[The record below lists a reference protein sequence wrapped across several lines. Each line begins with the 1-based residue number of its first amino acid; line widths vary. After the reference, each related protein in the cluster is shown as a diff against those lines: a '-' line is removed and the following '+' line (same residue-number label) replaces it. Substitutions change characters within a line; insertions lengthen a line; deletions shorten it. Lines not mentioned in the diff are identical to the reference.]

1 MPVVGFLHTGSS
13 NAFAHLAAAF
23 REGLKGVGYVE
34 SQNVA
39 IEYRWAEGQY
49 DRLRALATDPVR
61 RQVAVIVATGGDPS
75 VIAAR
80 AATTTIPIVFQ
91 VGSDPVEAGFVS
103 TLNRPSGNATGVS
116 IISPELVAKRLEV
129 LHEAIPTARKIAF
142 LVNPKSVNAEQETRE
157 IQSAARARA

>member
-1 MPVVGFLHTGSS
+1 
-13 NAFAHLAAAF
+13 
-23 REGLKGVGYVE
+23 
-34 SQNVA
+34 
-39 IEYRWAEGQY
+39 
-49 DRLRALATDPVR
+49 LRALATDLVR
-61 RQVAVIVATGGDPS
+61 RQVAVIAATGGDPS

-142 LVNPKSVNAEQETRE
+142 LVETRE